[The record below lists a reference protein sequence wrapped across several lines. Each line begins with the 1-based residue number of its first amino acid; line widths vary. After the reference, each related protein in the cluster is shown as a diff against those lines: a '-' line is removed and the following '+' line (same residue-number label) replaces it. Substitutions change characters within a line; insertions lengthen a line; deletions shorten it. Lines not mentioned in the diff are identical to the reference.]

1 MLKVELIQGVR
12 PLYRRRPWTMPRID
26 AWLARKLGL
35 RIPVHNLDAPE
46 AAILASVERFKPV
59 ERVDP

>member
-1 MLKVELIQGVR
+1 
-12 PLYRRRPWTMPRID
+12 MPRID